1 MRYSI
6 LLVLLAMGGFV
17 GHESKGQTPQVAVRY
32 YRAGQE
38 KMKSGDWD
46 AADDN
51 FTKAIAA
58 NARLKTTHERFDDS
72 QSRSN
77 EISVSDPFTANA
89 YLNRGAVRFHQ
100 AKFAKALADYDR
112 AIRVNPKLAQAYV
125 GRGASLYAQGD
136 RGGAARDFDRAL
148 ALDDRLLEAYK
159 IGRIHRYASRA
170 PECAITNVETCPSKA
185 AS

>member
-6 LLVLLAMGGFV
+6 LLVLLTMGGFI
-17 GHESKGQTPQVAVRY
+17 GPESKGQTPQVAVRY

-46 AADDN
+46 AAADN

-58 NARLKTTHERFDDS
+58 NARLRTPTATTHEWFDDS

-100 AKFAKALADYDR
+100 AKFAQALADYD
-112 AIRVNPKLAQAYV
+112 
-125 GRGASLYAQGD
+125 
-136 RGGAARDFDRAL
+136 
-148 ALDDRLLEAYK
+148 
-159 IGRIHRYASRA
+159 
-170 PECAITNVETCPSKA
+170 
-185 AS
+185 